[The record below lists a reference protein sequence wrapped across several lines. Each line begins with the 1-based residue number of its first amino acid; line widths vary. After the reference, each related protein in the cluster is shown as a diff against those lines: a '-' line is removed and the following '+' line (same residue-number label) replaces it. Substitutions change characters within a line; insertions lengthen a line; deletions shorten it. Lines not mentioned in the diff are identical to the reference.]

1 MGKDAT
7 TAQVKTAYKKLALKY
22 HPDKAQ
28 DKTTA
33 ADQKKTGG
41 GADWGDMD
49 EGDVL

>member
-1 MGKDAT
+1 VSSGAGD
-7 TAQVKTAYKKLALKY
+7 
-22 HPDKAQ
+22 
-28 DKTTA
+28 TTA